1 MSQQVKDAKQSLVT
15 FSRSEGETD
24 ARGKS
29 ASWQNLTLL
38 EHGEQYYF

>member
-29 ASWQNLTLL
+29 AS
-38 EHGEQYYF
+38 